1 MLHVTA
7 DPVIHHFTGP
17 KMYMYQDTYGWRDL
31 VTARRAIH
39 LITYTDHS
47 HIPKADASL
56 VVVLSQNGQDIS
68 KSNWSRLVF
77 DIQ

>member
-17 KMYMYQDTYGWRDL
+17 KMYQDTYGWRDL
-31 VTARRAIH
+31 VTARRAIN
-39 LITYTDHS
+39 LITYMNTDHS
-47 HIPKADASL
+47 HLPKADASL

-68 KSNWSRLVF
+68 NSSWSRLVF